1 MSGDPAQHLECTTQF
16 RKLLSI
22 ERNPPIQAVID
33 TRIVPRFVEFL
44 GCDDNPA
51 LQVFSLSVS
60 RCFFEL
66 SICVNFFHVLYSLRL
81 HGL

>member
-51 LQVFSLSVS
+51 LQVNLFTTTHTQFPPPLEIDQNV
-60 RCFFEL
+60 
-66 SICVNFFHVLYSLRL
+66 
-81 HGL
+81 